1 MFLIVANQ
9 MVIMFILI
17 MIGFM
22 IRRVKLIDH
31 DGSKTLSNVLLLLVN
46 PVLIMN
52 SFLTVEY
59 DVSKVRNLFVT
70 FLFAVLTHLLGI
82 IASRLLL
89 SGREDDTRIARYSAV
104 YSNCGFM
111 GIPLI
116 NSVLGAE
123 GVFYITAY
131 LVVFNFLTWT
141 HGLILITGD
150 ASPKQLARGLR
161 SPVMFTMLAGMI
173 FYFCRIHIPANI
185 GSALT
190 YVANMNTPLGMF
202 VAGAALAEAHPLEA
216 LKKKQVYLV
225 ALAKLI
231 IMPVLAAAVMLPF
244 HPADVVYYTV
254 VAAAASPVA
263 TTCTMMALRY
273 DKNYHYASELY
284 VVTTMMSML
293 TIPAVMAI
301 AQMLF

>member
-1 MFLIVANQ
+1 
-9 MVIMFILI
+9 
-17 MIGFM
+17 
-22 IRRVKLIDH
+22 
-31 DGSKTLSNVLLLLVN
+31 
-46 PVLIMN
+46 
-52 SFLTVEY
+52 
-59 DVSKVRNLFVT
+59 
-70 FLFAVLTHLLGI
+70 
-82 IASRLLL
+82 
-89 SGREDDTRIARYSAV
+89 
-104 YSNCGFM
+104 
-111 GIPLI
+111 
-116 NSVLGAE
+116 
-123 GVFYITAY
+123 
-131 LVVFNFLTWT
+131 
-141 HGLILITGD
+141 
-150 ASPKQLARGLR
+150 
-161 SPVMFTMLAGMI
+161 
-173 FYFCRIHIPANI
+173 
-185 GSALT
+185 
-190 YVANMNTPLGMF
+190 MNTPLGMF

>member
-1 MFLIVANQ
+1 
-9 MVIMFILI
+9 
-17 MIGFM
+17 
-22 IRRVKLIDH
+22 
-31 DGSKTLSNVLLLLVN
+31 
-46 PVLIMN
+46 MN

-89 SGREDDTRIARYSAV
+89 PGREDDTRIARYSAV

-150 ASPKQLARGLR
+150 SSPKQLARGLR

-173 FYFCRIHIPANI
+173 FYFFRIHIPANI

-293 TIPAVMAI
+293 TIPSVI
-301 AQMLF
+301 ALAEMLH